1 MLMERKL
8 AVAAML
14 VLAAVTFAY
23 SNHFRNE
30 FHFDDG
36 HSITENVFIR
46 DLSNLPRFFTDTTTS
61 SALPGN
67 RSWRPLVTVSLA
79 IDYWLAGGYAP
90 LYFHLSTF
98 LWFLTQ
104 LALMYLLFAAILAR
118 TFPDGRHAW
127 LACFAVAWYG
137 LHPAMAETVNYI
149 IQRAEVLSTC
159 GVVAGMALYARL
171 PRLRKFGLYLAPAA
185 AALMVKPPAVVFPVL
200 LAAYIL
206 LFEERLSLNGMKSA
220 ALKSIPAVLLCL
232 ALIGL
237 SSAMTPAA
245 FNPGSTSASAYILTQ
260 PYVAFRYFLSFFLPL
275 HLSADTDLTPLP
287 SLFTLEAFGGFVFL
301 AALLFTIVATARH
314 ERARPVSFGLFWFLV
329 AMAPTSLFPLAE
341 VENDHR
347 MFFPFV
353 GLTLAVSCAGALLL
367 APARRTTAARGSLAV
382 GLACLL
388 ILCALGTRRRNEV
401 WRTEESLWK
410 DVTLKSPN
418 NGRGQMNYGLTLMR
432 KGDYRGAL
440 NYFERAA
447 VMTPNYSTLEIN
459 LAIANGG
466 LKRDAEA
473 EGHFQRA
480 LELAPANADGHFYY
494 GRWLQKNGRIPQAVE
509 LNPVR
514 LDSRHLLLRLY
525 AEQQQTAELK
535 SLAEETLKLAP
546 GDPAAQRYL
555 AGGGETPASLL
566 NQSLRAYQGGDY
578 EACIRLARQALE
590 LQPEY
595 AEAHNNVAAAHA
607 AMGNWDEAIEEAQ
620 EALRIKPDYPLAR
633 GNLQWAMS
641 EKQSGKPR

>member
-1 MLMERKL
+1 
-8 AVAAML
+8 
-14 VLAAVTFAY
+14 
-23 SNHFRNE
+23 
-30 FHFDDG
+30 
-36 HSITENVFIR
+36 
-46 DLSNLPRFFTDTTTS
+46 
-61 SALPGN
+61 
-67 RSWRPLVTVSLA
+67 
-79 IDYWLAGGYAP
+79 
-90 LYFHLSTF
+90 
-98 LWFLTQ
+98 
-104 LALMYLLFAAILAR
+104 
-118 TFPDGRHAW
+118 
-127 LACFAVAWYG
+127 
-137 LHPAMAETVNYI
+137 MA
-149 IQRAEVLSTC
+149 
-159 GVVAGMALYARL
+159 
-171 PRLRKFGLYLAPAA
+171 
-185 AALMVKPPAVVFPVL
+185 KPPAVVFPVL

-206 LFEERLSLNGMKSA
+206 LFEERLSLNRMKSA
-220 ALKSIPAVLLCL
+220 ALKSILAVLLCL
-232 ALIGL
+232 ALTGL
-237 SSAMTPAA
+237 LLAMTPAT
-245 FNPGSTSASAYILTQ
+245 FNPGEISASAYILTQ

-275 HLSADTDLTPLP
+275 RLSADTDLTPLP

-329 AMAPTSLFPLAE
+329 AMAPTSLFPLSQ

-367 APARRTTAARGSLAV
+367 APARRTTAARGSLAA

-401 WRTEESLWK
+401 WRTDESLWK

-447 VMTPNYSTLEIN
+447 VTAPNYSTLEIN

-480 LELAPANADGHFYY
+480 LQLAPANSRGHFYY
-494 GRWLQKNGRIPQAVE
+494 GRWLQKNGRIPQAVEHLKSAVE

-555 AGGGETPASLL
+555 AGGGETPASPL
-566 NQSLRAYQGGDY
+566 NQSLRAYQRGDY

-595 AEAHNNVAAAHA
+595 AEAYNNVAAAHA
-607 AMGNWDEAIEEAQ
+607 AMGNWDEAIDAAQ

-633 GNLQWAMS
+633 SNLQWAMS
-641 EKQSGKPR
+641 EKQSAKSP